1 MGQEG
6 GVGSTRLA
14 SGTLARS
21 IVEYMFERCYVAR
34 MAEEILDTDQAAQL
48 AETFHLLGDPNRLR
62 LVCACLDEAV
72 SVQDLSQQLGLSPS
86 LASHHLRLL
95 RAARLMRTER
105 QGKRVFYRAA
115 DQHVRGML
123 LDMIEHMQEPGE

>member
-1 MGQEG
+1 
-6 GVGSTRLA
+6 
-14 SGTLARS
+14 
-21 IVEYMFERCYVAR
+21 
-34 MAEEILDTDQAAQL
+34 MAEDILSTDQATQL

-115 DQHVRGML
+115 DEHVRGML
-123 LDMIEHMQEPGE
+123 LDMIEHTQEPGE